1 MFTGSLVALIT
12 PFKNG
17 SVDEKGFEKFV
28 AWQIKEGTDGLVPC
42 GTTGESP
49 TLSMEEHK
57 RVIDICIAAAKG
69 TGVPVIAGTGSNSTA
84 EAIDLTQHAKKA
96 GADAAMLVVPYYN
109 KPTQEGLFQHFKAV
123 AEAVDIPI
131 LLYNVPPRT
140 GGDMQVETVMRLS
153 QVKNI
158 IGIKDASYDMARPTL
173 TKLKAKKGFIQLS
186 GEDASAVGFLA
197 QGGDGCISVTANVAP
212 RLCGDMHDA
221 WKKRD
226 LDKVFEIQDRL
237 MPLHKAMF
245 CETSPGPVKYG
256 AELIGQCERRDAPA
270 DGADHRE
277 QQEGR
282 ARGDGPCGPDQL
294 GSSSQ
299 KRVIPS
305 EARDLSRCRSKVLAA
320 LGMTPVAG
328 RIDVDT
334 RRLQLAKKPDLDR
347 TVVAQNRKARHN
359 YFIEETFEAG
369 LALTG
374 TEVKSLRGGRSTIA
388 ESYVTEEGGEAWL
401 VNANIPNTPRAT
413 ASITSRAGR
422 ASCCCTASRSTS

>member
-1 MFTGSLVALIT
+1 MFAGSLVALIT

-49 TLSMEEHK
+49 TLSTEEHK

-69 TGVPVIAGTGSNSTA
+69 SGVPVIAGTGSNSTA
-84 EAIDLTQHAKKA
+84 EAIELTQHARKA

-140 GGDMQVETVMRLS
+140 GGDMQVETVIRLS
-153 QVKNI
+153 QVRNI

-173 TKLKAKKGFIQLS
+173 TRLKARKGFIQLS
-186 GEDASAVGFLA
+186 GEDASAMGFMA

-221 WKKRD
+221 WKKSD
-226 LDKVFEIQDRL
+226 LDKVFELQDRL

-245 CETSPGPVKYG
+245 CETSPGPVKFG
-256 AELIGQCERRDAPA
+256 AELIGQCSAE
-270 DGADHRE
+270 
-277 QQEGR
+277 
-282 ARGDGPCGPDQL
+282 
-294 GSSSQ
+294 
-299 KRVIPS
+299 
-305 EARDLSRCRSKVLAA
+305 
-320 LGMTPVAG
+320 M
-328 RIDVDT
+328 
-334 RRLQLAKKPDLDR
+334 RLPM
-347 TVVAQNRKARHN
+347 VP
-359 YFIEETFEAG
+359 
-369 LALTG
+369 
-374 TEVKSLRGGRSTIA
+374 IA
-388 ESYVTEEGGEAWL
+388 ESSKKAVREAL
-401 VNANIPNTPRAT
+401 VH
-413 ASITSRAGR
+413 AGLIN
-422 ASCCCTASRSTS
+422 

>member
-28 AWQIKEGTDGLVPC
+28 AWQIAEGTDGLVPC

-57 RVIDICIAAAKG
+57 RVIDICIQTAKG
-69 TGVPVIAGTGSNSTA
+69 TGVPVIAGTGSNSTD
-84 EAIDLTQHAKKA
+84 EAIELTRHAKQA

-140 GGDMQVETVMRLS
+140 GGDMQVDTVVRLS

-173 TKLKAKKGFIQLS
+173 TKLRAKKGFIQLS

-197 QGGDGCISVTANVAP
+197 QGGDGCISVTANIAP

-226 LDKVFEIQDRL
+226 LDKVFELQDRL
-237 MPLHKAMF
+237 MPLHKALF
-245 CETSPGPVKYG
+245 VETSPGPVKYG
-256 AELIGQCERRDAPA
+256 AELLGQSSAKMRLPLVECTEATKKQVRDAMI
-270 DGADHRE
+270 H
-277 QQEGR
+277 
-282 ARGDGPCGPDQL
+282 
-294 GSSSQ
+294 
-299 KRVIPS
+299 
-305 EARDLSRCRSKVLAA
+305 
-320 LGMTPVAG
+320 
-328 RIDVDT
+328 
-334 RRLQLAKKPDLDR
+334 
-347 TVVAQNRKARHN
+347 
-359 YFIEETFEAG
+359 AG
-369 LALTG
+369 L
-374 TEVKSLRGGRSTIA
+374 I
-388 ESYVTEEGGEAWL
+388 
-401 VNANIPNTPRAT
+401 N
-413 ASITSRAGR
+413 
-422 ASCCCTASRSTS
+422 